1 MDMSITNA
9 ARRVWRLNEAYDVA
23 IQDTSF
29 NVSRTAAAPKDQ
41 IATSIA
47 GGATRAPTSPN
58 PIRTATGGPMKGQLS
73 AWRIFEIIAISART
87 CFPDTGA
94 TISVVLR
101 LITVVCLALVIL
113 ALPASVSATLGR
125 ARVLAVDALVNIT
138 AIFGGQSD

>member
-9 ARRVWRLNEAYDVA
+9 ARRVWRSKEADDGA
-23 IQDTSF
+23 GPETHF
-29 NVSRTAAAPKDQ
+29 NVSRKTGAPKDPN
-41 IATSIA
+41 ATSIA

-101 LITVVCLALVIL
+101 LIRVVCVALVIL

-125 ARVLAVDALVNIT
+125 AR
-138 AIFGGQSD
+138 